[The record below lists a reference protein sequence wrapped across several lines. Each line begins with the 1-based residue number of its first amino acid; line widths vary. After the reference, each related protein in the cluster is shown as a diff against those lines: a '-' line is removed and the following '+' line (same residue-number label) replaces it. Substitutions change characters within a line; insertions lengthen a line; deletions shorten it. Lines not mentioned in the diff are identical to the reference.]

1 MVVFLCPLFFIF
13 VLHPARIA
21 GFKWFCRS
29 HLLRNIVVVVVVVVV
44 VGGGGGGGDDEMMI
58 MIMMMMMM
66 VMITLYSGVG
76 AGESM
81 FVGGRRREGFISSL
95 SLT

>member
-1 MVVFLCPLFFIF
+1 MGSC
-13 VLHPARIA
+13 PARIA

-29 HLLRNIVVVVVVVVV
+29 HLLRNIVVVVVVVV
-44 VGGGGGGGDDEMMI
+44 GGGGGRGGGDDEMMM
-58 MIMMMMMM
+58 MIMMM

>member
-1 MVVFLCPLFFIF
+1 MVVFLFPLFFIF

-44 VGGGGGGGDDEMMI
+44 VVGGGGGGGDDEMMM
-58 MIMMMMMM
+58 MIMMM